1 MLILGQK
8 IIYVYSVIVLIFS
21 GSICFRLYIF
31 RGVLKNGKYI
41 ILSKGVDFWGVFRG
55 KFFVNF
61 FNREQ
66 GVRRVICCWGRWE

>member
-21 GSICFRLYIF
+21 DSICFRLYIF

-41 ILSKGVDFWGVFRG
+41 ILSKEVDFWGVFRG

-61 FNREQ
+61 LIGSR
-66 GVRRVICCWGRWE
+66 G